1 MPRQAFSMTAANRAG
16 TEARFLVFAKAPEP
30 GQAKTRLIPLLGAE
44 GAARLQARLTRR
56 ALNTALAADI
66 GRVAL
71 WCAPDAGHP
80 FFAALGAELGVTLRS
95 QCGGDL
101 GAKMSLAAALALADG
116 HHALILGTDCPLL
129 APPHLRQAL
138 ASLRDGQDA
147 VLIPAEDG
155 GYVLLGLARAASALF
170 DGISWGT
177 GQVLAQTC
185 ERLDRLGWRFATL
198 AALPDLDRP
207 EDCLALRREHPQL
220 WHELTS

>member
-1 MPRQAFSMTAANRAG
+1 MTVPPRPRA
-16 TEARFLVFAKAPEP
+16 RLLVFAKAPAP
-30 GQAKTRLIPLLGAE
+30 GLAKTRLIPLLGAE
-44 GAARLQARLTRR
+44 GAACLQARLTRR

-66 GRVAL
+66 GDVVL
-71 WCAPDAGHP
+71 CCAPDAGHP

-101 GAKMSLAAALALADG
+101 GAKMSQAAAAALAEAR
-116 HHALILGTDCPLL
+116 HALILGTDCPLL
-129 APPHLRQAL
+129 TPAHLRQAL
-138 ASLRDGQDA
+138 ASLRGGRDA

-155 GYVLLGLARAASALF
+155 GYVLLGLARTAPALF
-170 DGISWGT
+170 DGVRWGG

-207 EDCLALRREHPQL
+207 GDCLALRQEHPGL